1 MTPIFI
7 TLIWNAERFPKNCN
21 TSLPGRQPFGAMIVS
36 ECLILSLL
44 FQLYRYFNIY
54 LTHFM
59 PSSISISPENIGKPE
74 VSFSALKNELKN
86 PGQVLFGN
94 STLFKHV

>member
-1 MTPIFI
+1 
-7 TLIWNAERFPKNCN
+7 
-21 TSLPGRQPFGAMIVS
+21 
-36 ECLILSLL
+36 
-44 FQLYRYFNIY
+44 
-54 LTHFM
+54 M

-94 STLFKHV
+94 STLFKYV